1 VFWWIAAGGAGLVA
15 VLAGIGDWRRR
26 SRHDLDRIGL
36 LDWPS
41 IQMFALMAAVVC
53 AIMAAHR

>member
-26 SRHDLDRIGL
+26 SRRDLDRIGL

-41 IQMFALMAAVVC
+41 IQMFALMGAVVC
-53 AIMAAHR
+53 AIMAAHQ